1 MSISIQKCQH
11 IVLIGMTPPSNKVGS
26 ILQARQ
32 YLHIQLNLIGA
43 KVHADRCL
51 HVIVQSS
58 KPKKKSNLADLKS
71 LFPLNLA
78 VYSVVKGWDCTLARK
93 AFKNELKPE

>member
-1 MSISIQKCQH
+1 MSAYC
-11 IVLIGMTPPSNKVGS
+11 VDRNDPPKKVGS

-43 KVHADRCL
+43 KVHA
-51 HVIVQSS
+51 VIVQSS
-58 KPKKKSNLADLKS
+58 KSKKKSNLADLRS

-78 VYSVVKGWDCTLARK
+78 VYSVVKGWDCMLALK